1 MAIQELS
8 LSPVSLNEWGASRF
22 KPHLYTVGS
31 RSGAAVC
38 SSSCQVRAATGLSVT
53 SDAGQGTV

>member
-22 KPHLYTVGS
+22 KPQLYTVGS

-38 SSSCQVRAATGLSVT
+38 SSSCQVRAATGLSIT
-53 SDAGQGTV
+53 SDAG